1 MDIGLWYLKSDNFE
15 LIGFSDA
22 DFAGCRVERK
32 NISDTCQRHSLVSW
46 HSKKQN
52 SVVLSTAEA
61 EYIATGLCCAQIL
74 LMKQTLSDFDLYF
87 EHVLIKCDNTSAISI

>member
-1 MDIGLWYLKSDNFE
+1 MDIGLWYLKNDNFK

-32 NISDTCQRHSLVSW
+32 NISDTCHFPGYSLVSW

-74 LMKQTLSDFDLYF
+74 
-87 EHVLIKCDNTSAISI
+87 